1 MTSINAQEL
10 FVHELGEIYD
20 AEKCLI
26 EAQQEWLST
35 LPTKT
40 SRGRRPGEPR
50 AGPPALAQCR
60 AGSSLMGQAEI
71 KRLLRRA
78 CSGRRRPARTPSK
91 GPSSSCGRP
100 GRKTLKESK
109 GSWTRARTSSR
120 ANSPAHDEAPR
131 GKGSTKESDALQA
144 DHPASG
150 QRQEQPPQSTP
161 RRSTR
166 KPSTPRRISTARR
179 TAPTGSLGAPSSRNT
194 RRMRRA
200 TGSRKIANTRTF
212 SRPVA
217 ARVPCTPTPALLRA
231 FSLGATAVSCGGACE
246 RTLPRIS
253 PAAREGTMRVV
264 WSGVR
269 SAFAARG
276 SSGGS

>member
-100 GRKTLKESK
+100 GRKTLKGSK

-131 GKGSTKESDALQA
+131 GRDRQRRAMPYKQITQLPDNVKNNLPKARPGDLQ
-144 DHPASG
+144 
-150 QRQEQPPQSTP
+150 
-161 RRSTR
+161 
-166 KPSTPRRISTARR
+166 
-179 TAPTGSLGAPSSRNT
+179 GSLQLRGGSV
-194 RRMRRA
+194 RRGGPRPPGRLERRRA
-200 TGSRKIANTRTF
+200 EI
-212 SRPVA
+212 
-217 ARVPCTPTPALLRA
+217 
-231 FSLGATAVSCGGACE
+231 
-246 RTLPRIS
+246 
-253 PAAREGTMRVV
+253 REE
-264 WSGVR
+264 
-269 SAFAARG
+269 
-276 SSGGS
+276 